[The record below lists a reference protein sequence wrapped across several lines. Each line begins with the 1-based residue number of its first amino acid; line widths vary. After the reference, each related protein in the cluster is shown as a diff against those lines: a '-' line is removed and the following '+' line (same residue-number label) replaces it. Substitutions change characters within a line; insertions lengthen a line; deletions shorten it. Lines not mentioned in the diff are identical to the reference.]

1 MKKIFTTLLIAL
13 FVLSNINAKEV
24 NIDESNASTEKQIGN
39 AKIIGAFGLKIG
51 NKFDI
56 KLATGSSKT
65 TSGETLYTFSPT
77 KKIKYFKHYHV
88 LITPKS
94 HKIRQIW
101 GIGSYKNKASCEK
114 DLDVLEVMLEK
125 KYGKFNKPSFSMD
138 AVKYI
143 SDSSNK
149 DRDIIIKCSGF
160 MNPINFYI
168 MYKDSSLDTLSK
180 KEEAEMEAEK
190 MDSSAL

>member
-1 MKKIFTTLLIAL
+1 MKRIFTTLVIVLLAL
-13 FVLSNINAKEV
+13 SGVSAKEAG
-24 NIDESNASTEKQIGN
+24 NNDSNTSAKEQIGN
-39 AKIIGAFGLKIG
+39 AKIIGGFGLKIG
-51 NKFDI
+51 DKFDI
-56 KLATGSSKT
+56 KSAIGSSKT
-65 TSGETLYTFSPT
+65 TSGETLYAFRPS
-77 KKIKYFKHYHV
+77 KKIKYFKNYHV

-138 AVKYI
+138 AVKYV

-149 DRDIIIKCSGF
+149 DRDIIIKCNGF
-160 MNPINFYI
+160 RNPVSFYI

-180 KEEAEMEAEK
+180 KEEAEIEASK

>member
-1 MKKIFTTLLIAL
+1 MKKIFTTSAIVLFLLSG
-13 FVLSNINAKEV
+13 VNAKETDNNKS
-24 NIDESNASTEKQIGN
+24 NISIQEQIGN
-39 AKIIGAFGLKIG
+39 AKIIGGFGLNIG
-51 NKFDI
+51 DTFDI
-56 KLATGSSKT
+56 KSATGSSKT

-88 LITPKS
+88 LITPRS

-101 GIGSYKNKASCEK
+101 GIGSYKNKASCER
-114 DLDVLEVMLEK
+114 DLNVIEVMLEK
-125 KYGKFNKPSFSMD
+125 KYGKFNQPSFSMD
-138 AVKYI
+138 AVKYV

-160 MNPINFYI
+160 MNPISFYI

-180 KEEAEMEAEK
+180 NEEAEMEAEK

>member
-1 MKKIFTTLLIAL
+1 MKKIFTTLVIAL
-13 FVLSNINAKEV
+13 FVLSEVSAKEAD
-24 NIDESNASTEKQIGN
+24 NNESNTSAKEEIGN
-39 AKIIGAFGLKIG
+39 AKIMGGFGLKIG
-51 NKFDI
+51 DKFDI
-56 KLATGSSKT
+56 KSAIGSTKT
-65 TSGETLYTFSPT
+65 TSGETLYTFRPS

-101 GIGSYKNKASCEK
+101 GIGSYENKASCEK
-114 DLDVLEVMLEK
+114 NLDVLEVMLEN

-138 AVKYI
+138 AVKYV

-149 DRDIIIKCSGF
+149 DRGIIIKCSGF
-160 MNPINFYI
+160 MNPISFYI

-180 KEEAEMEAEK
+180 KEEAEIEALK